1 MILAI
6 LLIALGWGLAEMV
19 RWFGQTE
26 TEEEEKKW
34 KESGTQI
41 GEEENS
47 VVEGNRRSPS
57 EYNYSAERDPDEP
70 RITK

>member
-1 MILAI
+1 
-6 LLIALGWGLAEMV
+6 MV

-26 TEEEEKKW
+26 TKEEEKKW

-57 EYNYSAERDPDEP
+57 EYKYSAEGDPDGP
-70 RITK
+70 